1 MVYTVSQQEFLQSDG
16 LQVTTVSRAQAANC
30 CWLERLQPQS
40 SVFTKPCITLKAAVM
55 NDHINHKQILLFSFE
70 EVEGMKFCH
79 LCTIPKMLSVV
90 KQGRTTFSLSV
101 FSLSPREPFLSAY
114 RRISTVRMA
123 RLQKSVLGSY
133 RRPLK
138 F

>member
-16 LQVTTVSRAQAANC
+16 LQVTTVSRAQAANR

-55 NDHINHKQILLFSFE
+55 NDHINHKQIFLFSFE

-79 LCTIPKMLSVV
+79 LCTNLPKMLSVV
-90 KQGRTTFSLSV
+90 KQGRTTFSLSGLLTQPEGA
-101 FSLSPREPFLSAY
+101 FPACIQESKHNENGRAAKGCPW
-114 RRISTVRMA
+114 
-123 RLQKSVLGSY
+123 
-133 RRPLK
+133 
-138 F
+138 